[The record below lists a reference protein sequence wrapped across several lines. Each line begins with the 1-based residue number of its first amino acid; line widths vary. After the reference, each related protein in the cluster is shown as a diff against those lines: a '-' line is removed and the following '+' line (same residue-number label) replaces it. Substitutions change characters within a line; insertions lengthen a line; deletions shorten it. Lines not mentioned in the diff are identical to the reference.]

1 MKFMPIAK
9 TITLVATAL
18 LSTGATRMNWDASV
32 AVNDGGHRIGNPDAK
47 VKVTEFISYTC
58 PHCAAFARSGEPA
71 LKLGYVA
78 PGKVSLEIRHL
89 IRDPI
94 DLTAAML
101 ASCGAAAKFPQNHA
115 AFMLGQDNWIKPLTA
130 SNAAQQ
136 ARWRTKGA
144 AGRRAIASD
153 FGFYRLMENRGYRR
167 PEIDR
172 CLADE
177 KVAAAIAAKS
187 AEDWKR
193 PGIGGTPAFAINGNV
208 MPGTHTWDALERQLK
223 ELL

>member
-9 TITLVATAL
+9 AAALMAAAL
-18 LSTGATRMNWDASV
+18 LTTGATRMNWDASV
-32 AVNDGGHRIGNPDAK
+32 AESDGGHRIGNPAAE
-47 VKVTEFISYTC
+47 VEVTEFISYTC
-58 PHCAAFARSGEPA
+58 PHCAAFARAGEPA
-71 LKLGYVA
+71 LKIGYVA

-101 ASCGAAAKFPQNHA
+101 AGCGAAAKFPQNHA
-115 AFMLGQDNWIKPLTA
+115 AFMLGQDNWIKPLA
-130 SNAAQQ
+130 SSNTAQQ
-136 ARWRTKGA
+136 ARWRIQGA

-167 PEIDR
+167 TEIDR
-172 CLADE
+172 CLADD
-177 KVAAAIAAKS
+177 KVAAAMAAKS

-193 PGIGGTPAFAINGNV
+193 LGIGGTPAFAINGNV
-208 MPGTHTWDALERQLK
+208 MPGTHSWDALERQLK
-223 ELL
+223 DLF

>member
-9 TITLVATAL
+9 VAALIAAAL
-18 LSTGATRMNWDASV
+18 LTTGATRMNWDASV
-32 AVNDGGHRIGNPDAK
+32 AESDGGHRIGNPAAE

-58 PHCAAFARSGEPA
+58 PHCAAFARAGEPA
-71 LKLGYVA
+71 LKIGYVA

-101 ASCGAAAKFPQNHA
+101 TGCGAAAKFPQNHA
-115 AFMLGQDNWIKPLTA
+115 AFMLGQDTWIKPLA
-130 SNAAQQ
+130 GSNAAQQ
-136 ARWRTKGA
+136 ARWRTQGA

-167 PEIDR
+167 TEVDR
-172 CLADE
+172 CLADD
-177 KVAAAIAAKS
+177 KVAAAMAAKS

-208 MPGTHTWDALERQLK
+208 VPGTHSWDALERQLK
-223 ELL
+223 DHL